1 MFAVCLLKKVPYF
14 GQQIIVSSYFRP
26 VGIPTGTLFRVYY
39 KILDFAMQ
47 PTILA
52 WAATCVQVS

>member
-1 MFAVCLLKKVPYF
+1 MNFNVHTPF
-14 GQQIIVSSYFRP
+14 TISSIVSSYFRP